1 MTLTLYQV
9 ADCETEGRD
18 LTSLQV
24 IMPAGGKISAT
35 AYEKAGGSG
44 GFFTTNHIAG
54 LPIGSSIFRSEL
66 STSHKITFLNVLLI
80 CINSITKSTILIFG

>member
-1 MTLTLYQV
+1 MHDTKNILLGATQCLHLRMTLTLYQV

-35 AYEKAGGSG
+35 AYEKAGGGG
-44 GFFTTNHIAG
+44 GF
-54 LPIGSSIFRSEL
+54 L
-66 STSHKITFLNVLLI
+66 
-80 CINSITKSTILIFG
+80 

>member
-35 AYEKAGGSG
+35 AYEKAGGGG

-54 LPIGSSIFRSEL
+54 VFPLVPQ
-66 STSHKITFLNVLLI
+66 
-80 CINSITKSTILIFG
+80 

>member
-35 AYEKAGGSG
+35 AYEKAGGGG
-44 GFFTTNHIAG
+44 GFFVR
-54 LPIGSSIFRSEL
+54 PIILQGSS
-66 STSHKITFLNVLLI
+66 HWFLNIETETLHLAQ
-80 CINSITKSTILIFG
+80 NPFS

>member
-35 AYEKAGGSG
+35 AYEKAGGG
-44 GFFTTNHIAG
+44 GGLNDQSYYRG
-54 LPIGSSIFRSEL
+54 LPIGSSIFRPEL
-66 STSHKITFLNVLLI
+66 LR
-80 CINSITKSTILIFG
+80 